1 MRFHLDFR
9 TSDSGRLT
17 IALLFSLV
25 LHALLLIYVRF
36 AQPGWNSASGNTPL
50 HVILEKNVAEVAPP
64 AGIPAATR
72 KSKGKATVG
81 VQVQTPVLETVPAPR
96 ETRPTV
102 TLAQPE
108 PRKTE
113 SPKVPSEEK
122 ILSIEKPAKFA
133 VPESKAEVPIT
144 KPVPPEVVE
153 EKTKPE
159 APIPSVE
166 NLAPKTTPPV
176 EEPKKIVAVA
186 PAPEKAQPETPRPA
200 PAELPKR
207 EEPKPP
213 KVEEPKP
220 VKIEA
225 PKPPKVEEVKPVR
238 VEEPKPVKIEEPK
251 PAKVEEPKPV
261 RIEEPK
267 VARVEEPKPAKTE
280 ETKPAKVEEPKVAK
294 AEPPKPVKVEEAAP
308 PKVEEPKPVKSEI
321 AASPKPSYGIGKSEG
336 SAVKSSV
343 FGQPSGQSDFGAG
356 GIRGLPKIAERSPTG
371 GERRK
376 IIGSKEQELRYV
388 MYKQSVVMKLQRL
401 GQLNYPTKDGKSLS
415 GKLGVQ
421 ISIRADGSLEDV
433 SIVRPSPEKAL
444 NDAAEKVV
452 RMCAPFS
459 PLPDNIKQD
468 VDVLTFTIQWNY
480 ESSRQ
485 SLE

>member
-17 IALLFSLV
+17 IALLLSLV

-36 AQPGWNSASGNTPL
+36 AQPGSNSTAGSTPL
-50 HVILEKNVAEVAPP
+50 HVILEKSVAEVAPP

-72 KSKGKATVG
+72 KSKGKAAVG
-81 VQVQTPVLETVPAPR
+81 VQAETPVPESVPAPR

-102 TLAQPE
+102 TLAQSKPRKPE
-108 PRKTE
+108 P
-113 SPKVPSEEK
+113 PKVPSEEK
-122 ILSIEKPAKFA
+122 ILAIEKPAKFV
-133 VPESKAEVPIT
+133 VPESKAEFPVT
-144 KPVPPEVVE
+144 KPVPPEVVKE
-153 EKTKPE
+153 QTKPE
-159 APIPSVE
+159 EPLPSVE
-166 NLAPKTTPPV
+166 NLAAKTTPVV

-213 KVEEPKP
+213 KLEEPKP
-220 VKIEA
+220 VKIEE

-251 PAKVEEPKPV
+251 PVKVEEPKPV

-267 VARVEEPKPAKTE
+267 VTRVEEPKPAKIE
-280 ETKPAKVEEPKVAK
+280 EPKPAKVEEPKVPK
-294 AEPPKPVKVEEAAP
+294 VEPPKPVKVEEVAP
-308 PKVEEPKPVKSEI
+308 PKPEEPKPVKTEI
-321 AASPKPSYGIGKSEG
+321 AASPKPLPGIGKPEG
-336 SAVKSSV
+336 TALKSSV
-343 FGQPSGQSDFGAG
+343 FGAPVQSDFGAG
-356 GIRGLPKIAERSPTG
+356 GVRGLPRIADRRLM

-376 IIGSKEQELRYV
+376 IVDSREQELRYV
-388 MYKQSVVMKLQRL
+388 MYKESVRLKLERI
-401 GQLNYPTKDGKSLS
+401 GQLNYPTEAARNNLS
-415 GKLGVQ
+415 GRLTIQ
-421 ISIRADGSLEDV
+421 FAIRADGSVDEI
-433 SIVRPSPEKAL
+433 SIIRPSPHEAL
-444 NDAAEKVV
+444 NAGAEKIV

-459 PLPDNIKQD
+459 PLPDNIRQD
-468 VDVLTFTIQWNY
+468 TDVLIMRINWNFTNL
-480 ESSRQ
+480 RQ